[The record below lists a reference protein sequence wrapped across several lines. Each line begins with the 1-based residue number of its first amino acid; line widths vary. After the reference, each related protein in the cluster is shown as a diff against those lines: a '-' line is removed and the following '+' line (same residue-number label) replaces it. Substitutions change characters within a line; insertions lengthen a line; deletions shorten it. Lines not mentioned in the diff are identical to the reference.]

1 MAYVDYNSQTA
12 LEGAPEGRR
21 RRRRPARDSGGHVT
35 CI

>member
-21 RRRRPARDSGGHVT
+21 RRRRPARADTATAAVT
-35 CI
+35 